1 LLSNLDGKALGD
13 PRVIPFTT
21 GRRKLAWNK
30 NCVALG
36 LAAGFME
43 PLESTSIHL
52 VQSGIS
58 KLMALFPNRN
68 FTAPERDEYNRLT
81 TLQWET
87 TRDFLIA
94 HYKLNQRSEA
104 FWKDCAAM
112 AIPDSLRRR
121 LSLFGA
127 SGRYFR
133 GEYELFDEV
142 NWTAVLIGQGLVP
155 ESYDPLVDIVDP
167 AEFRQIMNGMRAA
180 FTRVVEHMPLHTDF
194 LRQQCAGS
202 KTAI

>member
-1 LLSNLDGKALGD
+1 VSTLLSNLDGKPLAD

-21 GRRKLAWNK
+21 GRRRLAWNK

-68 FTAPERDEYNRLT
+68 FTSPERDEYNRLT
-81 TLQWET
+81 ALQWEH

-94 HYKLNQRSEA
+94 HYKLNQRPEA
-104 FWKDCAAM
+104 FWKDCASM
-112 AIPDSLRRR
+112 KIPDSLRRR
-121 LSLFGA
+121 LNLFGA

-142 NWTAVLIGQGLVP
+142 NWTAVLIGQGLIP
-155 ESYDPLVDIVDP
+155 AAYDPLVDVINQ
-167 AEFRQIMNGMRAA
+167 AEFQQLMRGMRDTFQRAA
-180 FTRVVEHMPLHTDF
+180 AHMPLHADF
-194 LRQQCAGS
+194 VNQQCGRR
-202 KTAI
+202 